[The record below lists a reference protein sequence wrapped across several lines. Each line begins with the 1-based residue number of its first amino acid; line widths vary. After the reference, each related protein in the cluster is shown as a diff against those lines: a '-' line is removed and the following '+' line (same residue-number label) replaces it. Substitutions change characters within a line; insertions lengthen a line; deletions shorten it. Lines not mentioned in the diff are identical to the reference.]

1 MPTPEEALN
10 YQTTERTRFKVLI
23 DVTPGRDACVPGRI
37 TLHHLMSLTDAQ
49 VAYMATREECGLGG
63 SQFSEGHVCDE
74 QGQHIARI
82 SYNGRIWE
90 PVAWNREQKPVA
102 EAPSLPVKVPLFSAA
117 FTPAPFLT
125 EVL

>member
-1 MPTPEEALN
+1 MTTPEEALN

-23 DVTPGRDACVPGRI
+23 DITPGRDACVPGRI
-37 TLHHLMSLTDAQ
+37 TLHHLHSLTDAQ
-49 VAYMATREECGLGG
+49 IAYMATRYECGLGC

-102 EAPSLPVKVPLFSAA
+102 EAPRLPVKVPLFSAA

>member
-10 YQTTERTRFKVLI
+10 YPKSERTRFKVLI
-23 DVTPGRDACVPGRI
+23 DVTPGRI

-49 VAYMATREECGLGG
+49 IAYLAVREESGLGVT
-63 SQFSEGHVCDE
+63 QFGEGQVHDE

-90 PVAWNREQKPVA
+90 PVAWNREQKPAA
-102 EAPSLPVKVPLFSAA
+102 EAPTLPTKVPLFSAA
-117 FTPAPFLT
+117 FVPAPFLT